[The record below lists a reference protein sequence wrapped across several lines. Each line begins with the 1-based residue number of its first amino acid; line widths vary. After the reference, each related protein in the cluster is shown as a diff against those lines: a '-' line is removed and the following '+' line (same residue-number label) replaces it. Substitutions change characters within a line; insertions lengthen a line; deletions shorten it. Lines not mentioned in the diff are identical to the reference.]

1 MIRPTARPRVIA
13 AFAAVLLMAACAGPQ
28 VDARPQ
34 DGERTYSTSDA
45 ERTYSSSDVLAPMS
59 ISDIVLQLESG
70 RPEDAIVAE
79 LFDRGLAAPAT
90 PGDLTLLRRAGASPE
105 LLQAIYDAPV
115 ARRDDA
121 GNVVI
126 IREPAFVP
134 YVIDPWPHY
143 YPGYRHWPPPRHLH
157 RPHRPP
163 PHRLHPHPGRPGPRV
178 IDRPQRPPTVRP
190 DPPRPPTPNRY
201 QPRPQPTP
209 GMRPPMNAPVTKP
222 GIRPSPAARPGHVA
236 PGRPTR

>member
-13 AFAAVLLMAACAGPQ
+13 AFAAILLMAACAGPQ

-45 ERTYSSSDVLAPMS
+45 RAPMS
-59 ISDIVLQLESG
+59 IGDIVLQLESG
-70 RPEDAIVAE
+70 RPEPDIVAE

-90 PGDLTLLRRAGASPE
+90 PGDLTLLRRAGASEE
-105 LLQAIYDAPV
+105 LLQAVYDAPV
-115 ARRDDA
+115 ARTDDA

-134 YVIDPWPHY
+134 YVIDPWPHHY
-143 YPGYRHWPPPRHLH
+143 HYPAYRHWPPPH
-157 RPHRPP
+157 RVRPPHGPP
-163 PHRLHPHPGRPGPRV
+163 PHRLHPHP
-178 IDRPQRPPTVRP
+178 RPPGGVHRP
-190 DPPRPPTPNRY
+190 SPPPVTRPEPPRPPTPNRY
-201 QPRPQPTP
+201 SPRPRPTP
-209 GMRPPMNAPVTKP
+209 GVTPPAMRAPAIKP
-222 GIRPSPAARPGHVA
+222 GVRPGPAARPNAPA